1 MALQQVLRQEHKYLL
16 NPAQAD
22 QYKCE
27 FRKLLSEDAH
37 NGKNGYLVRSL
48 YFDTLNDRDLAEKLA
63 GVEIR
68 RKIRLRIYAPDAN
81 VAFLEMKQKEGENQL
96 KRSMQIT
103 RADAEQ
109 MIRGRYSSLLGYPE
123 AFAAECYG
131 VMQMHC
137 YRPKVIVDYNR
148 TAFVLPENSTRITFD
163 THLTASELCENF
175 FAENPGLYP
184 VLHPGATVM
193 EVKYNH
199 FLLSYLKDLLRD
211 CNKSAT
217 AVSKYALCRQRKT
230 CF

>member
-81 VAFLEMKQKEGENQL
+81 VAFLEMKQKEGENQD
-96 KRSMQIT
+96 R
-103 RADAEQ
+103 
-109 MIRGRYSSLLGYPE
+109 
-123 AFAAECYG
+123 
-131 VMQMHC
+131 
-137 YRPKVIVDYNR
+137 
-148 TAFVLPENSTRITFD
+148 
-163 THLTASELCENF
+163 
-175 FAENPGLYP
+175 
-184 VLHPGATVM
+184 
-193 EVKYNH
+193 
-199 FLLSYLKDLLRD
+199 
-211 CNKSAT
+211 KS
-217 AVSKYALCRQRKT
+217 VV
-230 CF
+230 